1 MEIYSFVKNNE
12 AETAVR
18 GQRTVVVRIKD
29 SFYKIK
35 IISADRFIM
44 LLNDY
49 KNSENN
55 EYLRIVLNFIVM
67 PSVDCKTVISQLN
80 YYCSKTEYFSDIKEE
95 EFFDLS
101 DENTDMSNASSHGVL
116 KYRERYFIFYLF
128 AALSDVGNIK
138 PDDILMNEHDD
149 VTLIGEVFDKLAA
162 KGYFIGADRHK
173 SGISITEL
181 SLLDKSVM

>member
-55 EYLRIVLNFIVM
+55 EYLRIAPNLIVM

-116 KYRERYFIFYLF
+116 KYRERYFIFYSF

-162 KGYFIGADRHK
+162 KGYFIRADRHK